1 LMERNKIEDAG
12 ESGAEPGEANIVES
26 GGETTAAATG
36 PAEIG
41 ASLGET
47 VDNSNARPVGA
58 DTLVRVAGEPDST
71 ES

>member
-1 LMERNKIEDAG
+1 MERNKSNDAD
-12 ESGAEPGEANIVES
+12 SVASEAAIVES

-41 ASLGET
+41 AATGDGKDESAG
-47 VDNSNARPVGA
+47 NARPVGVG
-58 DTLVRVAGEPDST
+58 TRVKVAGEPDST